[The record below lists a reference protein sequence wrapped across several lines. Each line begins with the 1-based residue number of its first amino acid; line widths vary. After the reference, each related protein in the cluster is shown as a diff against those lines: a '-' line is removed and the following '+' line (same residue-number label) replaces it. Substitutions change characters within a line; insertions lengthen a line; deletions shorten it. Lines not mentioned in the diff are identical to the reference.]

1 MTALVFAAFMIEGA
15 EDKPGT
21 QRIPTKRETDMAYAL
36 KSETHGTFIG
46 ACAGFAFFSK
56 GDTADQYI
64 ACTEPDADGAAALI
78 DSLKEYVADLE
89 AVEVKSGY
97 WRDLR
102 AAGLDIGDMM
112 ENELRYRAP
121 AGHA

>member
-1 MTALVFAAFMIEGA
+1 MTAFVFDAFNNEDA
-15 EDKPGT
+15 EDKPGK
-21 QRIPTKRETDMAYAL
+21 QEIPTKREIDMAYAL

-46 ACAGFAFFSK
+46 ASAGFAFFSK
-56 GDTADQYI
+56 GDTAGQYI

-78 DSLKEYVADLE
+78 DALKEYVADLE

-97 WRDLR
+97 WRDLQ

-112 ENELRYRAP
+112 ENELRYREP